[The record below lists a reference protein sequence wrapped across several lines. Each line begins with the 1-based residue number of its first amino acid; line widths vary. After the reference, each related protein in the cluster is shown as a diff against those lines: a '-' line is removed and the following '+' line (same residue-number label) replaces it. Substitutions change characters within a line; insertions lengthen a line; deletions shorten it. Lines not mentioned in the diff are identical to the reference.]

1 MCNLKSDV
9 FTICHPE
16 ASDHGDLPLQ
26 EKLPVSDN
34 AAGKPVKPKNRDL
47 ADMAEELK
55 KKAKKGE
62 FYIKVLLSQ
71 PHPITLWAHTL

>member
-1 MCNLKSDV
+1 M
-9 FTICHPE
+9 
-16 ASDHGDLPLQ
+16 
-26 EKLPVSDN
+26 PVSDN